1 MHVADGFMKWYLP
14 LRDAIAFVG
23 KIVGLVVEGELYVDG
38 ALN

>member
-1 MHVADGFMKWYLP
+1 MHVDEGFIKCYLP
-14 LRDAIAFVG
+14 LGDAIAFVG